1 MTKKILIMVSVVML
15 IALVGCSQ
23 ETVEVTTTTK
33 PSTKITATTTT
44 TTTTTEVVTTTTTRI
59 QSIKWT
65 SKITLTGDFQL
76 DWEITRDYENG
87 DGEDCR
93 NRRYRKANFV

>member
-1 MTKKILIMVSVVML
+1 MTKCLLI
-15 IALVGCSQ
+15 GG
-23 ETVEVTTTTK
+23 
-33 PSTKITATTTT
+33 
-44 TTTTTEVVTTTTTRI
+44 I

-87 DGEDCR
+87 DGEVEKINMDNICFKR
-93 NRRYRKANFV
+93 IYVCGMYRDGECFDGKEDHV